1 MVVRV
6 SGRRMTAMAFRCDT
20 LRGLDSYPVFTVTIM
35 GQIKDSN
42 WRAMVNDNCCRWL
55 CASRRPVDA
64 SC

>member
-1 MVVRV
+1 
-6 SGRRMTAMAFRCDT
+6 MAFRCDT